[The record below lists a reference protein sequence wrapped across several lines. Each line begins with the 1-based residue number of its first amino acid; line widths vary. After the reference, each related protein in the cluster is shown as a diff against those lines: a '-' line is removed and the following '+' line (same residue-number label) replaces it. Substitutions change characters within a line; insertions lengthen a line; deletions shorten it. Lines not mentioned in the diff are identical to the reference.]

1 MPITVIIPT
10 LLRPLMNQQ
19 KHIAIEGVKVSE
31 VIEQM
36 EQQYPGIR
44 AKLIFDGSAYRFI
57 NIYVNDNDIR
67 LHDGLATNLQ
77 DGDIVTILP
86 ALTAG

>member
-1 MPITVIIPT
+1 MPITVVIPT
-10 LLRPLMNQQ
+10 RLRSLTNQQ

-31 VIEQM
+31 VIERM

-44 AKLIFDGSAYRFI
+44 AKLIFDGSAYHCI

-67 LHDGLATNLQ
+67 LYDGLATNVQ

>member
-10 LLRPLMNQQ
+10 LLGSLTNQQ
-19 KHIAIEGVKVSE
+19 QRIAIEGVKVSE
-31 VIEQM
+31 VIERM
-36 EQQYPGIR
+36 EQQYSGIR

-67 LHDGLATNLQ
+67 LRDGLATSLQ

-86 ALTAG
+86 AAAGN

>member
-1 MPITVIIPT
+1 MPITVVIPT
-10 LLRPLMNQQ
+10 RLRSLTNQQ

-31 VIEQM
+31 VIERM

-67 LHDGLATNLQ
+67 LRDGLATNVQ

-86 ALTAG
+86 ALTTG

>member
-10 LLRPLMNQQ
+10 RLRSLTNQQ
-19 KHIAIEGVKVSE
+19 KQIAIEGVKVSE
-31 VIEQM
+31 VIERM

-44 AKLIFDGSAYRFI
+44 AKLIFDGSAYHFI

-67 LHDGLATNLQ
+67 LHDGLATNVQ

>member
-10 LLRPLMNQQ
+10 RLRSLTNQQ
-19 KHIAIEGVKVSE
+19 KHIVIEGVKVSE
-31 VIEQM
+31 VIERM

-67 LHDGLATNLQ
+67 LRDGLATNVQ

-86 ALTAG
+86 TLTAG

>member
-10 LLRPLMNQQ
+10 LLGSLTNQQ
-19 KHIAIEGVKVSE
+19 QRIAIEGVKVSE
-31 VIEQM
+31 VIERM

-44 AKLIFDGSAYRFI
+44 AKLIFDGNAYRFI

-67 LHDGLATNLQ
+67 LRDGLATSLQ

-86 ALTAG
+86 AAAGN